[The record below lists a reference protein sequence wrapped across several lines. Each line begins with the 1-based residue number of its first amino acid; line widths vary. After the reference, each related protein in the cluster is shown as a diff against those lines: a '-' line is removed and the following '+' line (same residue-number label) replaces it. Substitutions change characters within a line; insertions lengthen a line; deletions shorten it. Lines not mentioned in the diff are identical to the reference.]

1 MRSLR
6 TLIALVFLFVPTASL
21 IHAQGQ
27 PSGDSSQIPTGTG
40 MGATKEEVD
49 ELRNEVAAQKKD
61 QPPNATPGFVAKTSS
76 PES

>member
-49 ELRNEVAAQKKD
+49 ELRNEVAAQKKR
-61 QPPNATPGFVAKTSS
+61 PAA
-76 PES
+76 ECHARLRR